1 VVPKL
6 IQHKIGWYLFK
17 KNLKYKK
24 TAIDAVASMA
34 VFLKKIKMKRKISS
48 PIKQKILLLL
58 GAGVAL
64 GFAGSPRQYFR
75 VLKTTTKAWKAIDED
90 YLRRTVREFYRERLV
105 SRVEN
110 TDGTTSIV
118 LTDKGKLRV
127 LEFNIYQLKI
137 KKPQKWDGKWRIVMF
152 DIPEK
157 LKSKR
162 DVLREKLK
170 DLKFFELQ
178 KSVFVHPYP
187 CLEEINF
194 LAEFYQIR
202 KFVKCGELI
211 QLTNEAELKI
221 HFKLK

>member
-1 VVPKL
+1 ME
-6 IQHKIGWYLFK
+6 
-17 KNLKYKK
+17 K
-24 TAIDAVASMA
+24 TAIDAVASIA
-34 VFLKKIKMKRKISS
+34 VFSKKIKMKRKISS

-64 GFAGSPRQYFR
+64 GFAGTPRQYFR
-75 VLKTTTKAWKAIDED
+75 VLKTATRAWKSIDED

-110 TDGTTSIV
+110 SDGTTSIV
-118 LTDKGKLRV
+118 LTEKGKLRI

-137 KKPQKWDGKWRIVMF
+137 EKPTKWDGKWRVVMF

-157 LKSKR
+157 MKSKR

-170 DLKFFELQ
+170 DLKFLELQ

-202 KFVKCGELI
+202 KFVKCGELT